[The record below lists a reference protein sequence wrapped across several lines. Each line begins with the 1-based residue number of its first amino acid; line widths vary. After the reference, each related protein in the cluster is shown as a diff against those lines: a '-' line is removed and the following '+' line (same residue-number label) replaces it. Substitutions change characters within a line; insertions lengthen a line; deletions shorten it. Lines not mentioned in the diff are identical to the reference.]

1 MISLQDSIKY
11 IAIAAIIYFLLKA
24 FAADKLKEE
33 HIILLVVLIM
43 ALIIFIANQNFTCP
57 NKRRFEGYQMT
68 DTAIVNS
75 VYPGPNNTNLPLD
88 KPTEWDNTQY
98 PDQDIQDMKDIMAI
112 DKETYEKLTE
122 NEKKAIDKIRSNY
135 TNEMVY
141 TTTHPFNTIPLG
153 TQLYGYT
160 FLPPENWFRA
170 YERPPVC
177 ITDKKCPVCPIADAT
192 TSGLMEFDASNN
204 ILGPDGIDVRYVKK
218 ILNRHANNSN
228 NINNNRDRIDKL
240 IASI

>member
-11 IAIAAIIYFLLKA
+11 IAVAAIIYFLLKA
-24 FAADKLKEE
+24 FVADKLGEE
-33 HIILLVVLIM
+33 YIILLVVIIM
-43 ALIIFIANQNFTCP
+43 ALVIFIANQNFTCP
-57 NKRRFEGYQMT
+57 NKRRLEGYQMT
-68 DTAIVNS
+68 NPAIVNS
-75 VYPGPNNTNLPLD
+75 VYPGPTNTNEPLD
-88 KPTEWDNTQY
+88 KPTEWNNTQY
-98 PDQDIQDMKDIMAI
+98 PDADIEDMKDIMAI
-112 DKETYEKLTE
+112 DKETYEKLNE
-122 NEKKAIDKIRSNY
+122 NEKKAIDRIRSNY

-141 TTTHPFNTIPLG
+141 TTTHPFNTVPLG

-177 ITDKKCPVCPIADAT
+177 ITDKKCPVCPVADAS

-204 ILGPDGIDVRYVKK
+204 ILGPNGIDVRYVKRV
-218 ILNRHANNSN
+218 LNRLTNDTNDNRSK
-228 NINNNRDRIDKL
+228 INRL